1 MIKPLSTLILA
12 LLTGASAS
20 VVMEA
25 AVPAAGNARNLSGL
39 EQYVY
44 PANRPATVACPAFTA
59 DGLHFLSLSDDG
71 KKIIKYVTR
80 TGAEAEVVM
89 DVTNTRE
96 SRIEAI
102 EGFTLSPDGSKI
114 LVTTAEEPVYR
125 RSTRAAY
132 YVYELRTRLLR
143 PLSEKF
149 TRQRSPLFS
158 PDGRMVAFV
167 GDDNNIYLK
176 KIDYNTEVAVTTD
189 GEIDKVINGVPDWVY
204 EEEFTTTCSMAW
216 APDNMTLC
224 YIKYAEAE
232 VPAYSFT
239 LYEGTCDPRKEYAL
253 YPGQFTYK
261 YPVAGE
267 PNSRVSLHS
276 YDVDNRKTKNLALP
290 DNRIEYIP
298 RIAYGG
304 ASADRLMVVTL
315 DRSQTRMEIYAVN
328 PRSGVS
334 KSVMTEEDRAWITPL
349 SYEDISFGNDSFVIL
364 SARSGYTHAYRYSY
378 AGTMT
383 SQLTS
388 GDYDVTAWY
397 GTDAKGNA
405 WYQSTATGAINR
417 VVSRKDIKGVVK
429 HLSQEQGSAS
439 AWFSPSLN
447 FCGLT
452 YSNTSTP
459 PVVTLYEGEKKVRV
473 LEDNATAKS
482 TYSMMPSTEF
492 TTITTPDGM
501 ELNAY
506 LIKPRD
512 FDSSRRY
519 PLIIHQY
526 SGPGSQEVLDRWK
539 PDWTH
544 YAAMNGYVVMCV
556 DPRGTGGR
564 GRAWET
570 AVYKDL
576 GHYETIDLQGAA
588 ATAAKFPFV
597 DPSRIGITGW
607 SYGGYETLM
616 AVTSGTGA
624 KVFACAVAIAPVT
637 DWRFYDTV
645 YAERYMLT
653 PHENPDGYRSSA
665 PLTYAGKID
674 IPLLIMHGTA
684 DDNVH
689 LMNTMQYVSVMQ
701 SKGRFCDMFLYP
713 NMNHSIF
720 GCDARLNVY
729 SKMLD
734 YFNKN
739 L

>member
-1 MIKPLSTLILA
+1 MNKTISILILSLSA
-12 LLTGASAS
+12 TLGSMNAGAAQ
-20 VVMEA
+20 
-25 AVPAAGNARNLSGL
+25 PDRNTKVLSGL

-44 PANRPATVACPAFTA
+44 PANRPTYVSRPSFLA
-59 DGLHFLSLSDDG
+59 DGLNFLALSSDG
-71 KKIIKYVTR
+71 KKIIKYATR
-80 TGAEAEVVM
+80 TGAEVEVVM
-89 DVTNTRE
+89 DITNTRE
-96 SRIEAI
+96 NKIDAI

-125 RSTRAAY
+125 RSTKASY
-132 YVYELRTRLLR
+132 YIYEIRTRLLR
-143 PLSEKF
+143 PLSENFAK
-149 TRQRSPLFS
+149 QRSPLFS
-158 PDGRMVAFV
+158 PDGRIVAFV

-176 KIDYNTEVAVTTD
+176 KFDFNTEIAVTTD
-189 GEIDKVINGVPDWVY
+189 GAVDKVINGVPDWVY
-204 EEEFTTTCSMAW
+204 EEEFSTTCSMAW

-224 YIKYAEAE
+224 YIKYTEAY

-239 LYEGTCDPRKEYAL
+239 LYEGTCDPMTEYAL

-261 YPVAGE
+261 YPVAGK

-276 YDVDNRKTKNLALP
+276 YDVDNRKIKNLDLP
-290 DNRIEYIP
+290 GTTIEYIP

-304 ASADRLMVVTL
+304 SSSDRLMAVTL
-315 DRSQTRMEIYAVN
+315 DRSQTRMEIYSLN

-349 SYEDISFGNDSFVIL
+349 SYEEISFEDDGFVIL
-364 SARSGYTHAYRYSY
+364 SARSGHTHAYKYSY
-378 AGTMT
+378 AGSMT
-383 SQLTS
+383 SQITS
-388 GDYDVTAWY
+388 GDYDVTAYY
-397 GTDAKGNA
+397 GKDAKGNHY
-405 WYQSTATGAINR
+405 YQSTATGAINR

-429 HLSQEQGSAS
+429 HLSQEKGNSS

-447 FCGLT
+447 FYGLT
-452 YSNTSTP
+452 YSNSSTP
-459 PVVTLYEGEKKVRV
+459 PVVTLYEGEKKLRV
-473 LEDNATAKS
+473 LEDNSSLAAV
-482 TYSMMPSTEF
+482 YASMPATEF
-492 TTITTPDGM
+492 TTLTTSEGIEM
-501 ELNAY
+501 NAY
-506 LIKPRD
+506 FIKPRD
-512 FDSSRRY
+512 FDPSRRY

-544 YAAMNGYVVMCV
+544 YAAMNGYVILCV

-564 GRAWET
+564 GRTWET
-570 AVYKDL
+570 IVYKNL

-588 ATAAKFPFV
+588 AAASKLSFV

-616 AVTSGTGA
+616 AVTSGSSPSL
-624 KVFACAVAIAPVT
+624 FACAVAIAPVT
-637 DWRFYDTV
+637 DWRFYDTI

-653 PHENPDGYRSSA
+653 PKENADGYRSSA
-665 PLTYAGKID
+665 PLTYAGKIN

-701 SKGRFCDMFLYP
+701 SEGRFCDMLLYP

>member
-1 MIKPLSTLILA
+1 MIKEISA
-12 LLTGASAS
+12 FLLCLLPGLHGFTATASRVSDKNVRVFEDMA
-20 VVMEA
+20 
-25 AVPAAGNARNLSGL
+25 P
-39 EQYVY
+39 YVY
-44 PANRPATVACPAFTA
+44 PANRAATVACPAFMA
-59 DGLHFLSLSDDG
+59 DGLHYLALSANG
-71 KKIIKYVTR
+71 KKIVKYATR
-80 TGAEAEVVM
+80 TGAEIEVVL
-89 DVTNTRE
+89 DLDNTRE
-96 SRIEAI
+96 NKIEAMTD
-102 EGFTLSPDGSKI
+102 FTLSPDGSKI
-114 LVTTAEEPVYR
+114 LVVTAEEPVYR
-125 RSTRAAY
+125 RSTRASHY
-132 YVYELRTRLLR
+132 IYELRTRLLR

-149 TRQRSPLFS
+149 AKQRSPLFS
-158 PDGRMVAFV
+158 PDGRIVAFV

-176 KIDYNTEVAVTTD
+176 KTDYNTEVAVTTD
-189 GEIDKVINGVPDWVY
+189 GAIDKVINGVPDWVY

-224 YIKYAEAE
+224 YLKYSEAE

-239 LYEGTCDPRKEYAL
+239 LYEGSCEPRPEYAL
-253 YPGQFTYK
+253 YPGSFTYK

-267 PNSRVSLHS
+267 PNSKVTLHS
-276 YDVDNRKTKNLALP
+276 YDVDNRKTKDLTLP
-290 DNRIEYIP
+290 DTGIEYIP

-304 ASADRLMVVTL
+304 ASASRLMAVTL
-315 DRSQTRMEIYAVN
+315 DRSQTRMEIYSIN

-334 KSVMTEEDRAWITPL
+334 KSVMTEEERAWLSPL
-349 SYEDISFGNDSFVIL
+349 SYEDITFGTDGFVVL
-364 SARSGYTHAYRYSY
+364 SSRSGYTHAYLYSY
-378 AGTMT
+378 AGSMT
-383 SQLTS
+383 RQITS
-388 GDYDVTAWY
+388 GEYDVTAYY
-397 GTDAKGNA
+397 GADAKGSHY
-405 WYQSTATGAINR
+405 YQSTSTGAVNR
-417 VVSRKDIKGVVK
+417 VISKVDVKGVVK
-429 HLSQEQGSAS
+429 NLSSDKGFSS

-447 FCGLT
+447 FMGLT
-452 YSNTSTP
+452 YSNTATP
-459 PVVTLYEGEKKVRV
+459 PVVTLYEGEKKLRV
-473 LEDNATAKS
+473 LEDNASLKS
-482 TYSMMPSTEF
+482 VYASMPVTEF
-492 TTITTPDGM
+492 TTITTSEGVK
-501 ELNAY
+501 LNAY
-506 LIKPRD
+506 IIKPTG
-512 FDSSRRY
+512 FDASRRY

-544 YAAMNGYVVMCV
+544 YAAMKGYVVMCV

-564 GRAWET
+564 GREWET
-570 AVYKDL
+570 AVYKNL

-588 ATAAKFPFV
+588 EQAGKLPYI
-597 DPSRIGITGW
+597 DPSRIGICGW

-616 AVTSGTGA
+616 AVTSGRA
-624 KVFACAVAIAPVT
+624 SSVFACAVSIAPVT

-653 PHENPDGYRSSA
+653 PRENPDGYRTSA
-665 PLTYAGKID
+665 PLNYAGNLS

-701 SKGRFCDMFLYP
+701 SEGRFCDMFFYP